1 MRPLYWHYFQP
12 YLRPAA
18 TTIVTKTTLQNW
30 ILALMSSC
38 QIRNYESEG
47 SLSLEHLSTLCHEPV
62 ALTSVIVHKTWERG
76 VLFIQLWGL
85 CFQSSTRNGYSA
97 KDSRCKIFDIRKF
110 NVVLEQNYAL
120 QIVSKVPLIIHL
132 QFYLKFYLSSIIVSA
147 LILRNLQ

>member
-47 SLSLEHLSTLCHEPV
+47 SLSLGHLSTLCHEPV

-85 CFQSSTRNGYSA
+85 CFQS
-97 KDSRCKIFDIRKF
+97 F
-110 NVVLEQNYAL
+110 VLEQNYAL

-132 QFYLKFYLSSIIVSA
+132 QFYMKFYLSSIIVSA